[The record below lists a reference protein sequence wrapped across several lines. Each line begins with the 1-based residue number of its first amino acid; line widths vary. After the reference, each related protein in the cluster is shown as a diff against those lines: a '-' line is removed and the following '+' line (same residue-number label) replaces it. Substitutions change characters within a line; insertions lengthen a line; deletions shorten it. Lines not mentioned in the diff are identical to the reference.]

1 MQSKFS
7 YKNTSVNR
15 VIYTLV
21 RVVFVPGSLWEDL
34 RRSVGIPV
42 VESLSPTLQNERH
55 FLVLDKTRVVKDKD
69 VL

>member
-1 MQSKFS
+1 M
-7 YKNTSVNR
+7 
-15 VIYTLV
+15 
-21 RVVFVPGSLWEDL
+21 
-34 RRSVGIPV
+34 